1 MNFNEVLKN
10 LRTEHH
16 LTQVE
21 LANKLGLSF
30 TTISMYERGQREP
43 DFETL
48 EAIADYFNVD
58 MDYLLGKSPIP
69 NKALYHTS
77 SPEERELQEYLE
89 ELRTRPEMKM
99 LFSLSKK
106 ATKEEVEQAV
116 RIIEALRGDQSG

>member
-1 MNFNEVLKN
+1 MSDEEYRRIFEKKLNYYMQKN
-10 LRTEHH
+10 N
-16 LTQVE
+16 LTQAD
-21 LANKLGLSF
+21 LAADLNLKTSTVSSWCTGQKLPRMDKIQL
-30 TTISMYERGQREP
+30 
-43 DFETL
+43 L
-48 EAIADYFNVD
+48 ADYFGIN
-58 MDYLLGKSPIP
+58 KSDLIED
-69 NKALYHTS
+69 KSES